1 MLLIPTFGWCYV
13 TAQSKRMK
21 GLNILDFYTE
31 AQSPRLVGPIHV
43 ESKCFR
49 KLLVLK
55 TMVVEHIISMNR

>member
-1 MLLIPTFGWCYV
+1 M

-31 AQSPRLVGPIHV
+31 AYSPCLIGPIHV

-55 TMVVEHIISMNR
+55 TMVVEHIISMNC